1 MKTITTQNEPD
12 LDLKNR
18 FFRDNLRAMAETKM
32 LQTAKQEAENRLV
45 INKYND
51 AKERER
57 ITGVKVEAK
66 LESAYQTFM
75 QDR

>member
-32 LQTAKQEAENRLV
+32 LQTAKQEAKNRLV

-51 AKERER
+51 AKEREK
-57 ITGVKVEAK
+57 ILHVKIDSK
-66 LESAYQTFM
+66 LE
-75 QDR
+75 

>member
-18 FFRDNLRAMAETKM
+18 FFRDNLKAMAETKM

-57 ITGVKVEAK
+57 IKNLPKSYSVIWVWP
-66 LESAYQTFM
+66 L
-75 QDR
+75 DR

>member
-1 MKTITTQNEPD
+1 
-12 LDLKNR
+12 
-18 FFRDNLRAMAETKM
+18 MAETKM

-45 INKYND
+45 INKYKD

-66 LESAYQTFM
+66 LESAYQTLM
-75 QDR
+75 QER

>member
-45 INKYND
+45 
-51 AKERER
+51 ER

-66 LESAYQTFM
+66 LESAYQTLM